1 MKTKRKAALEDN
13 MHTAL
18 YGKAHGLKRRSHPR
32 PALIYSPVTHF
43 SPLSQGRG
51 RGTGAKRHTLADKS
65 ARGAVV

>member
-1 MKTKRKAALEDN
+1 MKRKAALEDN
-13 MHTAL
+13 IHTVL

-51 RGTGAKRHTLADKS
+51 KAPLAKRHTVAVKP